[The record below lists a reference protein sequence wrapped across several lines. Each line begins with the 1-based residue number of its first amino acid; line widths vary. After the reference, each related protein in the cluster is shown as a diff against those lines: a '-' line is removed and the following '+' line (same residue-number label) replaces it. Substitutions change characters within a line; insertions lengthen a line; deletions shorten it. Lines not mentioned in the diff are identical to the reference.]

1 MPLPRWRSG
10 GAGPPHKEVSRV
22 VLQRSTSVRRWAT
35 AASIVCLTACGAPKS
50 HPVDQP
56 IRYQAGL
63 LAPRERLAAGAISVM
78 QNVRGKQ
85 GLDDIAFQ
93 CAVRLSSGKLTI
105 HGTTLHRPRAFVIQQ
120 DGVHVQADGASLR
133 DVPFE
138 PVHVLYDIHRVFFR
152 GLQVAQP
159 DGVHDR
165 IEDDELVREL
175 WRDGHLVERTFHSLD
190 TFSKL
195 VIIHFEGAPTP
206 VVAPRVH
213 LVNVHHGYSLLIE
226 NIRQERLDGAGY
238 TLHVEKGALANP

>member
-1 MPLPRWRSG
+1 MSRWT
-10 GAGPPHKEVSRV
+10 P
-22 VLQRSTSVRRWAT
+22 
-35 AASIVCLTACGAPKS
+35 AAWILWLAACAVPQS

-63 LAPRERLAAGAISVM
+63 LAPSERLAVGSLSVM
-78 QNVRGKQ
+78 QNIRGKQ
-85 GLDDIAFQ
+85 GLEDVAFQ

-105 HGTTLHRPRAFVIQQ
+105 HGTTLDRPRAFLIQQ
-120 DGVHVQADGASLR
+120 DGVHVQADGATLR
-133 DVPFE
+133 DMPLE

-152 GLQVAQP
+152 GLQVTQP

-175 WRDGHLVERTFHSLD
+175 WRDGRLVERTFHSLD

-195 VIIHFEGAPTP
+195 VIIQFDGAPTP

-213 LVNVHHGYSLLIE
+213 LVNVHHGYSLVIE
-226 NIRQERLDGAGY
+226 NIRQARLDGEGY
-238 TLHVEKGALANP
+238 TLDVEKGAALADP